1 MEHISTTLIIPI
13 IMIFFVV
20 IPFVFIF
27 LSVRRKITFVKEIK
41 FGTVS
46 DFRFIELDKEIYTE
60 LTIKNNVFLVY
71 GKMKNI
77 EEGIPVLLR
86 IYTHQQYGLR
96 LDQTLDI
103 EYGHMI
109 ISVNGNKNFST
120 LEDF

>member
-1 MEHISTTLIIPI
+1 MEHVLTTLIIPI
-13 IMIFFVV
+13 IMILFVV

-27 LSVRRKITFVKEIK
+27 ISIRRKITFVKEIK

-46 DFRFIELDKEIYTE
+46 DFRFVELDKDIYTE

-109 ISVNGNKNFST
+109 ISVNGNKHFST

>member
-13 IMIFFVV
+13 IMILFVV

-71 GKMKNI
+71 GDTPRP
-77 EEGIPVLLR
+77 GGR
-86 IYTHQQYGLR
+86 GF
-96 LDQTLDI
+96 
-103 EYGHMI
+103 
-109 ISVNGNKNFST
+109 FSDMHFCLIRT
-120 LEDF
+120 

>member
-13 IMIFFVV
+13 IMIIFVV

-46 DFRFIELDKEIYTE
+46 DFRFIELDKDIYTE
-60 LTIKNNVFLVY
+60 LTIKNNVFWVY

-109 ISVNGNKNFST
+109 ISVNGNKHFST
-120 LEDF
+120 LENF

>member
-1 MEHISTTLIIPI
+1 MEHVLTTLIIPI
-13 IMIFFVV
+13 IMILFVV

-27 LSVRRKITFVKEIK
+27 ISIRRKITFVKEIK

-46 DFRFIELDKEIYTE
+46 DLRFIELDKDIYTE

-77 EEGIPVLLR
+77 EEGISVLLR

-109 ISVNGNKNFST
+109 ISVNGNKHFST

>member
-1 MEHISTTLIIPI
+1 MLLFI
-13 IMIFFVV
+13 V
-20 IPFVFIF
+20 IPFIFIF
-27 LSVRRKITFVKEIK
+27 ISVRRKITFVKEIK

-46 DFRFIELDKEIYTE
+46 NFRFIELDKDIYTE
-60 LTIKNNVFLVY
+60 LTIKDNIFLVY
-71 GKMKNI
+71 GKIKNI

-96 LDQTLDI
+96 LAQTLDI

-109 ISVNGNKNFST
+109 ISVNGNKHFST

>member
-1 MEHISTTLIIPI
+1 MEHVLTTLIISI
-13 IMIFFVV
+13 IMILFVV

-27 LSVRRKITFVKEIK
+27 ISIRRKITFVKEIK

-46 DFRFIELDKEIYTE
+46 DFRFIESNKDIYTE

-109 ISVNGNKNFST
+109 ISVNGNKHFST

>member
-1 MEHISTTLIIPI
+1 MIGQLTLYPRPKERG
-13 IMIFFVV
+13 FT
-20 IPFVFIF
+20 
-27 LSVRRKITFVKEIK
+27 VRLGKI
-41 FGTVS
+41 
-46 DFRFIELDKEIYTE
+46 
-60 LTIKNNVFLVY
+60 
-71 GKMKNI
+71 KNI